1 MSPEPESLAV
11 CMHCIFAF
19 SLLLLFPHF
28 FSHPSIQAACVV
40 LIPLCCFCCR
50 SLPFTFTHS
59 PSFESSIETVSG
71 AWSSLPERY
80 NETSVF
86 PGSEGEREREMG
98 VGRGVGGRR
107 KKEET
112 IWAEVG
118 EFQSAGTKE
127 RGQLGLCVRSYLCV
141 VIYVRE

>member
-1 MSPEPESLAV
+1 MKP
-11 CMHCIFAF
+11 
-19 SLLLLFPHF
+19 LFF
-28 FSHPSIQAACVV
+28 QVARA
-40 LIPLCCFCCR
+40 R
-50 SLPFTFTHS
+50 
-59 PSFESSIETVSG
+59 
-71 AWSSLPERY
+71 
-80 NETSVF
+80 
-86 PGSEGEREREMG
+86 ERERDG
-98 VGRGVGGRR
+98 GREGVGGRR